1 VSMTP
6 QDIRQ
11 TVTNVVEEAK
21 LADRNKMVPMM
32 GIVTEHGTGE
42 YEGMVRI
49 RRTPHE
55 PEGAPE
61 RPFYFVFG
69 NVPDIDAQ
77 VFAMANFATGIVR
90 GDIGE
95 FDPLANAAAILAA
108 LLTVDGAGSLLD
120 ADKLDGVEGAGYLPT
135 SHAGSGGAAHA
146 AVTPTVAGFA
156 SGSDKSKLDGIETG
170 ATTDQ
175 SATEIRSA
183 LITVDGFGSGIDAD
197 MVDGQHANAF
207 ALSGHDHGINFP
219 EPAVI
224 LPDTSLI
231 AGGHHEATHGLGGP
245 PRFIFAQVRE
255 TASSIWKLAAEGIAP
270 GPSQF
275 SIGVDATKIY
285 IDNNEAL
292 TVVYR
297 IFLWP

>member
-21 LADRNKMVPMM
+21 LADRNKLTAMK
-32 GIVTEHGTGE
+32 GIVTEIGTAE
-42 YEGMVRI
+42 NDGMVRM
-49 RRTPHE
+49 RRFPHE
-55 PEGAPE
+55 EPGSPE
-61 RPFYFVFG
+61 RPMYYCVG
-69 NVPDIDAQ
+69 AVPAEGSE
-77 VFAMANFATGIVR
+77 VWAMANFATGFVF
-90 GDIGE
+90 GDIE
-95 FDPLANAAAILAA
+95 SFDPAANAAVILAA
-108 LLTVDGAGSLLD
+108 LLTVDGVGSLLD
-120 ADKLDGVEGAGYLPT
+120 ADKLDGVEGAGYLPST
-135 SHAGSGGAAHA
+135 HAGSGGAAHA
-146 AVTPTVAGFA
+146 IATPSVAGFA
-156 SGSDKSKLDGIETG
+156 SGSDITKLNSIETG
-170 ATTDQ
+170 ATADQ
-175 SATEIRSA
+175 SATEIRAA
-183 LITVDGFGSGIDAD
+183 LITVDGFGSGVDAD
-197 MVDGQHANAF
+197 MVDGQHAGAF
-207 ALSGHDHGINFP
+207 ASSSHDHGINFP

-245 PRFIFAQVRE
+245 PRFVFAQVRE
-255 TASSIWKLAAEGIAP
+255 TASSIWKLAAEGLAP

-275 SIGVDATKIY
+275 SVGVDATKIY